1 MTGIELRT
9 LKFRVFKGHLI
20 ISVPIYLS
28 FSLSHLVSISYF
40 LLAYIL
46 FASEHVGC
54 HRVTSGAIGC
64 LAVLRE
70 KGYTEILKNP
80 RVAREALA
88 CISFSRTALIPNMF
102 ARKGG
107 RWGKLER
114 HSKCVHFPFH

>member
-20 ISVPIYLS
+20 ISVPIYLFFS
-28 FSLSHLVSISYF
+28 FSSCLHLLLSSCVSPF
-40 LLAYIL
+40 

-54 HRVTSGAIGC
+54 HRVTFGAIGC

-88 CISFSRTALIPNMF
+88 CISFSRTDLIPNMF

-107 RWGKLER
+107 RWGK
-114 HSKCVHFPFH
+114 